1 MKSIEL
7 NTVFAIPLDI
17 SDVLDT
23 KSYARNKPE
32 NISSRF
38 AFCIVIN
45 VKPSIGMKVLISD
58 YTSSWTEEV
67 SSEIFDN
74 LILPPE
80 VISFSVLAKKR
91 WREVKCQDLERFSH
105 SENSDIEL
113 PVTVWFGSQ
122 IERKILEEIDL

>member
-1 MKSIEL
+1 MENIEL

-38 AFCIVIN
+38 AFGIVIN

-58 YTSSWTEEV
+58 FTSSWTEEV
-67 SSEIFDN
+67 SGEIFKSF
-74 LILPPE
+74 ILPPE
-80 VISFSVLAKKR
+80 VVSFSVVAKKR
-91 WREVKCQDLERFSH
+91 WREIKCQDLGDFSH
-105 SENSDIEL
+105 LENSDIEL

-122 IERKILEEIDL
+122 IERKILEKIKL